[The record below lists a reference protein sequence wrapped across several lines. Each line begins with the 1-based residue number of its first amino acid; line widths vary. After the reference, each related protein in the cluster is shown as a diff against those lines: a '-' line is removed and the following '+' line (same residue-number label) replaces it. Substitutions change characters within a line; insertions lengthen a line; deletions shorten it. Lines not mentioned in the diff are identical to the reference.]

1 MHPLLEE
8 VHELLRRST
17 VEFAEAR
24 VEPLAKAIEVNGEYP
39 RQLMGEL
46 GKQGLLAPMAP
57 PEYGGG
63 GLDFRG
69 EVIIIEEVAKHS
81 PTLATLMEV
90 QGALIIDSL
99 LSHGSREVRE
109 RFLEGLVKGDLI
121 ASFAL
126 TEPCC
131 GSDAGAIE
139 TRAVKDGGE
148 WVINGR
154 KAWVTSGQYADLYL
168 VFARTGSIE
177 ERHRAITAFL
187 VPRGGCIEVN
197 PMGVMGIRG
206 GGTAEVSLRDC
217 RVPDEY
223 RVGEVNRGFYLA
235 MEKLNLG
242 RTCVGAIGLGIAER
256 AFTEAYD
263 YAQVRRIYG
272 GTLAELGVIQG
283 YLAQMY
289 TQVEALRGLIYL
301 TAYMRDKGLSEFTK
315 YAQAA
320 KYLGS
325 STAVNVTRTAIQ
337 VMGAVGLSTESP
349 LEYLYRDAKATE
361 VYEGSNEV
369 ILYSLFKMLRK

>member
-17 VEFAEAR
+17 AEFAEAR
-24 VEPLAKAIEVNGEYP
+24 IEPLAKAIEVNGEYP

-63 GLDFRG
+63 GLDFRS
-69 EVIIIEEVAKHS
+69 EVIVIEEVAKHS

-99 LSHGSREVRE
+99 LSHGNQVVRE

-168 VFARTGSIE
+168 VFARTGGVE
-177 ERHRAITAFL
+177 ERHRAISAFL
-187 VPRGGCIEVN
+187 VPKSNCIEVN
-197 PMGVMGIRG
+197 PMSVMGIKG
-206 GGTAEVSLRDC
+206 GGTAEVSLRGC
-217 RVPDEY
+217 RIPDDY
-223 RVGEVNRGFYLA
+223 RIGEVNRGFYLA

-256 AFTEAYD
+256 ALNEAYN

-272 GTLAELGVIQG
+272 GVLAQLGVIQG

-289 TQVEALRGLIYL
+289 AQVEALRGLIYL
-301 TAYMRDKGLSEFTK
+301 TAYMRDKGLSEFIK

-325 STAVNVTRTAIQ
+325 STAVNATRAAIQ
-337 VMGAVGLSTESP
+337 VMGAIGLSTESP

-361 VYEGSNEV
+361 V
-369 ILYSLFKMLRK
+369 

>member
-1 MHPLLEE
+1 MHPLLED

-24 VEPLAKAIEVNGEYP
+24 IKPLVKAIEVNGEYP

-46 GKQGLLAPMAP
+46 GRQGLLAPMAP

-69 EVIIIEEVAKHS
+69 EVIVIEEVAKHS

-90 QGALIIDSL
+90 QGALIVDSL
-99 LSHGSREVRE
+99 LSHGSQEVRE
-109 RFLEGLVKGDLI
+109 RFLEDLVKGDLI

-139 TRAVKDGGE
+139 TRAIRSGGE

-168 VFARTGSIE
+168 VFARTGGVE
-177 ERHRAITAFL
+177 ERHRGITAFL
-187 VPRGGCIEVN
+187 VPRSNCIEVS

-263 YAQVRRIYG
+263 YAQARRIYG
-272 GTLAELGVIQG
+272 GTLAQLGVIQG

-289 TQVEALRGLIYL
+289 AQVEALRGLVYL
-301 TAYMRDKGLSEFTK
+301 TAYMRDKGLGEFTR
-315 YAQAA
+315 YAQVA

-325 STAVNVTRTAIQ
+325 SAAVNVTRTAIQ

-361 VYEGSNEV
+361 VYEGANEV
-369 ILYSLFKMLRK
+369 ILYSLFKMLWK